1 MTLKKMKTLATFLIL
16 IFAVIIFNIVAIVG
30 FIVQIPRK
38 VLRKESLREYFLILA
53 IGEDQRDGS
62 YLYGTE
68 DYTISSYTYYLHN
81 RGNIYA
87 TYFMHFIDFFGF
99 LLGDGKE
106 HCKKSYEKEVK
117 ELKNGG
123 ATFSTKSKKER

>member
-1 MTLKKMKTLATFLIL
+1 MKTLVTFLIL
-16 IFAVIIFNIVAIVG
+16 VFAVIIFNIVAIVG
-30 FIVQIPRK
+30 FIVQVPRK
-38 VLRKESLREYFLILA
+38 VLRKENLREYFLTLA
-53 IGEDQRDGS
+53 IGEDQRGGS

-68 DYTISSYTYYLHN
+68 DYTISSYTYYLHTQ
-81 RGNIYA
+81 GVLWA
-87 TYFMHFIDFFGF
+87 SYFMSFIDFFAY

-106 HCKKSYEKEVK
+106 HCKKSYEKEIN